1 MHIHMMLHL
10 KFIYLVN
17 TTLFYI
23 DQMRSADILDFM
35 LSCMPKF
42 PSSSHVV
49 TFTFLTILTLTSRV
63 FLFLLKWVRSFFALV
78 IERMGIDLEAGNG
91 F

>member
-1 MHIHMMLHL
+1 MHIHMLHL

-17 TTLFYI
+17 TLLLYI
-23 DQMRSADILDFM
+23 DQMRSAEILDFM
-35 LSCMPKF
+35 LSCMPKL
-42 PSSSHVV
+42 PSSFHVV
-49 TFTFLTILTLTSRV
+49 TFAFLTIMTLTSRV

-78 IERMGIDLEAGNG
+78 IEGMGIYLEPGNG